1 MDKLTEI
8 LEAQHVGLKSSIMN
22 DRFVQRKKGQNSS
35 ACYPFFYGGTGVPSS
50 TLKLNPHDLEKLN
63 RVVAFLD

>member
-22 DRFVQRKKGQNSS
+22 GRFVLSVYLLRYRCAVFNIE
-35 ACYPFFYGGTGVPSS
+35 A
-50 TLKLNPHDLEKLN
+50 
-63 RVVAFLD
+63 